1 MLRARTVENEHG
13 DHTLFIS
20 CRIHND
26 IFQNLQN
33 TLTEEGCI
41 LHIRLHERI
50 RYHVETAGDG
60 GWNGLVLC
68 DRDQYIVVIQL
79 EGEEK
84 REKTYSRENS
94 HSFETNGK
102 DFIDSTFS
110 HRLKAIDREEVQV
123 VFSNLK
129 KNI

>member
-1 MLRARTVENEHG
+1 MTVENERW

-20 CRIHND
+20 CQIHND

-50 RYHVETAGDG
+50 RYHVEAAGDG

-84 REKTYSRENS
+84 REKRTVERTVTALRRTARTLSIARS
-94 HSFETNGK
+94 
-102 DFIDSTFS
+102 
-110 HRLKAIDREEVQV
+110 AID
-123 VFSNLK
+123 
-129 KNI
+129 